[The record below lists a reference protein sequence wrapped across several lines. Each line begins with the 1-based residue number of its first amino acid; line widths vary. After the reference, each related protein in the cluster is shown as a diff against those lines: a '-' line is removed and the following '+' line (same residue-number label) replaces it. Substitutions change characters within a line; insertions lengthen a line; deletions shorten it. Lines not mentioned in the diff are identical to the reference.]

1 MSTMSSEPPSLSLV
15 VPAFNESERIALPL
29 RRMASYLAEQSY
41 GSEII
46 VVDDG
51 SGDDTFEL
59 VCALGPELPV
69 PLRVLRY
76 SPNRGKGH
84 ALKVG
89 FAASC
94 ADRILFTD
102 ADLSTPMT
110 EAGRLLAPLD
120 AGFDAAIGT
129 RKAEGA
135 DIAIHQPPL
144 RELLGKGF
152 TRLVRIAI
160 ADVSDAT
167 CGFKAFRGDVG
178 RNVFSRLRIDGWAF
192 DAEVLFLLR
201 RVGHRVTE
209 IPVTWSD
216 QPGTK
221 VNLLR
226 DSVSSLVGLVQ
237 IRVQAA
243 LGVYRR
249 PRVTD
254 VEFETWDFPVREV
267 ADDARSTEVG
277 P

>member
-1 MSTMSSEPPSLSLV
+1 MEAPGPHLSLV
-15 VPAFNESERIALPL
+15 LPAFNEAACLSGSLAA
-29 RRMASYLAEQSY
+29 MAEYLAEQDY
-41 GSEII
+41 GAEII

-51 SGDDTFEL
+51 SQDGTSEVVRD
-59 VCALGPELPV
+59 AARGLPT
-69 PLRVLRY
+69 PLRLVRY
-76 SPNRGKGH
+76 ERNRGKGF
-84 ALKVG
+84 ALQVG
-89 FAASC
+89 FGQTRGA
-94 ADRILFTD
+94 RILFTD
-102 ADLSTPMT
+102 ADLSTPIT

-129 RKAEGA
+129 RKVEGA
-135 DIAIHQPPL
+135 DITIHQPPL
-144 RELLGKGF
+144 REFLGKGF

-201 RVGHRVTE
+201 RAGQRVTE

-221 VNLLR
+221 VDLLR

-254 VEFETWDFPVREV
+254 VELETWDFPVREV

>member
-1 MSTMSSEPPSLSLV
+1 MEAPGPHLCLV
-15 VPAFNESERIALPL
+15 VPAFNEAACLSGSLAA
-29 RRMASYLAEQSY
+29 MAEYLAEQDY
-41 GSEII
+41 GAEII

-51 SGDDTFEL
+51 SQDGTSEMVRD
-59 VCALGPELPV
+59 AARGLPT
-69 PLRVLRY
+69 PLRLVRY
-76 SPNRGKGH
+76 ERNRGKGF
-84 ALKVG
+84 ALRVG
-89 FAASC
+89 FGQTRGA
-94 ADRILFTD
+94 RILFTD
-102 ADLSTPMT
+102 ADLSTPIT

-144 RELLGKGF
+144 REFLGKGF

-178 RNVFSRLRIDGWAF
+178 RDVFSRLRIDGWTF
-192 DAEVLFLLR
+192 DAEALFLLR
-201 RVGHRVTE
+201 RAGQRVKE

-216 QPGTK
+216 QPETK

-237 IRVQAA
+237 IRLQAA

-249 PRVTD
+249 PRVTG
-254 VEFETWDFPVREV
+254 VEFETWDFPVRKV